1 MVIQIKVVKVM
12 SVIKSLALGLSLV
25 FSGCST
31 HIEFMP
37 NDQFK
42 GGGVIRSVGLGA
54 EPMKDQFSPEQSQLL
69 AIKASKM
76 DAYRSLVEKVYGV
89 KISSGVTVRSL
100 SIENDTFKGKV
111 EGLIQMAE
119 VVEVRPIGGGSYE
132 TIMEVKLTPEF
143 RQFVLTEFA
152 KRN

>member
-1 MVIQIKVVKVM
+1 MFKKIVVG
-12 SVIKSLALGLSLV
+12 LAIV
-25 FSGCST
+25 FMGACST
-31 HIEFMP
+31 HIEFLP
-37 NDQFK
+37 NDQLVN
-42 GGGVIRSVGLGA
+42 GGVIRSVGLGA
-54 EPMKDQFSPEQSQLL
+54 EPNNDTQSDDQHQLL

-76 DAYRSLVEKVYGV
+76 DAYRSLIEKVYGV
-89 KISSGVTVRSL
+89 HVSSSVTVRSL